1 MKIEMKK
8 FFIVA
13 SLILAFATAKAQ
25 SEVGGFSVRP
35 MVGMNIGMMTNADDS
50 DPRIGFVVGT
60 ELEYQATDLLGLSA
74 GLLYS
79 QQGCKVDDNGTL
91 KLDYINIPL
100 LANVYV
106 AKGFAVKLGLQPGF
120 LINDK
125 AKASDSGV
133 SVEAGLGDLSKNF
146 VLSVPVGISYEFSN
160 IQLDARYN
168 WGVTHA
174 LSAGGESSNSSAFM
188 ITVGYKF
195 NL

>member
-1 MKIEMKK
+1 MKK
-8 FFIVA
+8 FLIVA
-13 SLILAFATAKAQ
+13 SLVLAFVSAKAQ
-25 SEVGGFSVRP
+25 SEVGQWSIRP
-35 MVGMNIGMMTNADDS
+35 TVGMNL
-50 DPRIGFVVGT
+50 GFMSNSEDCSARVGLVIGT
-60 ELEYQATDLLGLSA
+60 ELEYQATNTVGLSA

-79 QQGCKVDDNGTL
+79 QQGCKVDDAGTI

-125 AKASDSGV
+125 AKVSESGV
-133 SVEAGLGDLSKNF
+133 SVEAGLGDWSKNF

-174 LSAGGESSNSSAFM
+174 LSAEGESSNSSAFM

>member
-8 FFIVA
+8 IFIVA

-79 QQGCKVDDNGTL
+79 QQGCKIDDNGTL

-125 AKASDSGV
+125 AKVSDSGV

-174 LSAGGESSNSSAFM
+174 LSAEGESSNSSAFM

>member
-1 MKIEMKK
+1 MKK

-50 DPRIGFVVGT
+50 DSRIGFVVGT

-125 AKASDSGV
+125 AKVSDSGV

-174 LSAGGESSNSSAFM
+174 LSAEGESSNSSAFM

>member
-1 MKIEMKK
+1 MKVEMKK
-8 FFIVA
+8 FLVFA
-13 SLILAFATAKAQ
+13 SLVLAFVSAKAQ
-25 SEVGGFSVRP
+25 SEVGQWSVRP
-35 MVGMNIGMMTNADDS
+35 TVGMNL
-50 DPRIGFVVGT
+50 GFMSNSEDCSSRVGLVAGT
-60 ELEYQATDLLGLSA
+60 ELEYQATDMVGLSA

-79 QQGCKVDDNGTL
+79 QQGCKVDDAGTL

-106 AKGFAVKLGLQPGF
+106 AVKLGLQPGF

-125 AKASDSGV
+125 AKVSDSGV
-133 SVEAGLGDLSKNF
+133 SVEAGLGNLSKNF
-146 VLSVPVGISYEFSN
+146 ALSVPVGISYEFSN

-174 LSAGGESSNSSAFM
+174 LSAEGESSNSSVFM

>member
-8 FFIVA
+8 ILIVA
-13 SLILAFATAKAQ
+13 SLVLAFVSAKAQ

-60 ELEYQATDLLGLSA
+60 ELEYQATNNVGLSA

-174 LSAGGESSNSSAFM
+174 LSAEGESSNSSVFM
-188 ITVGYKF
+188 ISVGYKF

>member
-8 FFIVA
+8 IFIVA

-125 AKASDSGV
+125 AKVSDSGV

-174 LSAGGESSNSSAFM
+174 LSAEGESSNSSAFM

>member
-8 FFIVA
+8 IFIVA

-133 SVEAGLGDLSKNF
+133 SVEAGLGDLSKNL

-174 LSAGGESSNSSAFM
+174 LSAEGESSNSSAFM

>member
-8 FFIVA
+8 IFIVA

-50 DPRIGFVVGT
+50 DSRIGFVVGT

-79 QQGCKVDDNGTL
+79 QQGCKIDDNGTL

-125 AKASDSGV
+125 AKVSDSGV

-174 LSAGGESSNSSAFM
+174 LSAEGESSNSSAFM

>member
-1 MKIEMKK
+1 MKK
-8 FFIVA
+8 FLVFA
-13 SLILAFATAKAQ
+13 SLVLAFVSAKAQ
-25 SEVGGFSVRP
+25 SEVGQWSVRP
-35 MVGMNIGMMTNADDS
+35 TVGMNL
-50 DPRIGFVVGT
+50 GFMSNSEDCSARVGLVVGT
-60 ELEYQATDLLGLSA
+60 ELEYQATDMVGLSA

-79 QQGCKVDDNGTL
+79 QQGCKVDDAGTL

-125 AKASDSGV
+125 AKVSDSGV
-133 SVEAGLGDLSKNF
+133 SVESGLGNLSKNF
-146 VLSVPVGISYEFSN
+146 ALSVPVGISYEFSN

-174 LSAGGESSNSSAFM
+174 LSAEGESSNSSVFM

>member
-25 SEVGGFSVRP
+25 SEVGQWSVRP
-35 MVGMNIGMMTNADDS
+35 TIGMNL
-50 DPRIGFVVGT
+50 GFMSNSEDCPTRVGLVIGT
-60 ELEYQATDLLGLSA
+60 ELEYQATNNVGLSA

-125 AKASDSGV
+125 AKVGDSGV

-174 LSAGGESSNSSAFM
+174 LSAEGESSNSSAFM

>member
-35 MVGMNIGMMTNADDS
+35 MVGMNIGMMTNDDDS

-60 ELEYQATDLLGLSA
+60 ELEYQATNLLGLSA

-174 LSAGGESSNSSAFM
+174 LSAEGESSNSSAFM